1 MRIKEPVKNRDSNVL
16 EINIILSAD
25 EVDYINGCIRMF
37 QQTNKGDTDDP
48 KQQKLQEDLKE
59 GFYLARRKVKP

>member
-1 MRIKEPVKNRDSNVL
+1 ML
-16 EINIILSAD
+16 EINIILSSD
-25 EVDYINGCIRMF
+25 EIDYVNGCIRMF
-37 QQTNKGDTDDP
+37 QQTNKGDIDDP